1 MRSVKIM
8 GIVGV
13 VAATLVAGI
22 GAAQVAIDP
31 AIKARQ
37 AAMQLYAYNLGQLG
51 AMAKGTVEYDAA
63 AASRAADNLV
73 VMLQLDQSAM
83 WPPGTDS
90 DNVFETAAK
99 PEIWANFPDVSG
111 KMKALNEAALVMQGA
126 AGTDLAALQAAMGG
140 VGGACGACHKAYR
153 VPAD

>member
-1 MRSVKIM
+1 MRFIRIA
-8 GIVGV
+8 GIAG
-13 VAATLVAGI
+13 VAAGMMMAGI

-63 AASRAADNLV
+63 AASRAADNLM

-111 KMKALNEAALVMQGA
+111 KMKALNEAASVMQAA
-126 AGTDLAALQAAMGG
+126 AGTDLASLQAAMGN
-140 VGGACGACHKAYR
+140 VGGACSACHKAYR
-153 VPAD
+153 VPQN